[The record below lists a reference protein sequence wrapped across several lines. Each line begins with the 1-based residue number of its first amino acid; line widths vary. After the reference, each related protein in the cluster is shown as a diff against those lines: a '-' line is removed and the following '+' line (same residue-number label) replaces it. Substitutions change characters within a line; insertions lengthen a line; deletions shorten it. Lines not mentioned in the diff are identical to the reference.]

1 MGIAYYPAIIERAT
15 KGFGVYFPDVP
26 GCTSFGDTLQQAARN
41 AEVALNGHIKLS
53 AEYGDAIPSPSELDA
68 VARDPDVDEA
78 ARVLVRAELPSKQ
91 RRINVTMDESLIA
104 AIDKISTNRSGFLA
118 EGARML
124 LAARG

>member
-68 VARDPDVDEA
+68 VTRDPDVDEA